1 MDKVFKPNPFLEVLE
16 QYKCSAERKKQKKN
30 QGDSHTLWFT
40 NPNVLEN
47 RGGSDGWERPSYLCF
62 LMPLESA
69 SPPPQSLPSD
79 ILCCLLLG
87 GSASSSKECAVTA
100 SSLLRDPSDSESMTE
115 QVHSQ
120 WTGLWCEA
128 AVTMDSLPS
137 CIRLWNLS
145 SLLCPSNNPAVTSSS
160 GISENLHPV
169 RQKGI

>member
-1 MDKVFKPNPFLEVLE
+1 MDKVFKSNPFLEVLE
-16 QYKCSAERKKQKKN
+16 QYTRSAER
-30 QGDSHTLWFT
+30 T
-40 NPNVLEN
+40 NPNALEN
-47 RGGSDGWERPSYLCF
+47 RGGSVGWERPSYLCF

-87 GSASSSKECAVTA
+87 ASASSSKECVVTA
-100 SSLLRDPSDSESMTE
+100 SSLLRDPSDSESVAE

-145 SLLCPSNNPAVTSSS
+145 SLLCPSTIQPLPPPQGFQRTCT
-160 GISENLHPV
+160 
-169 RQKGI
+169 Q